1 MAWLGLSGLG
11 AAWRDRKN
19 PDPGCGSSASALS
32 CGEERGGRMQWFR
45 MYSEARNDAKLR
57 YLTDGEFRVWFNLL
71 CFSNEQKERGTIP
84 PMSDTLLAVEV
95 AGGDVNLLADTV
107 EKLTTLAIIEKLED
121 GSLRFVNFRKRN
133 YDHPSDEPE
142 RVRERVARCRAKKR
156 IEQVTTCNDRVT
168 SGNALDP
175 DTDLDSEVPPPPPLT
190 PPPPEEE
197 AAEAASEQ
205 LREDDD
211 GAISL
216 PEDSVA
222 PVVKFCL
229 ESFLPTA
236 SHYQV
241 ERLVAW
247 VEQDGMEPDLV
258 IWAMEQALLY
268 NHRNFAY
275 VESILNNCKL
285 EGIKTRAGAEERQA
299 AFKRTR
305 DSPRG
310 TVAPGFAPPEVK
322 AFINGSVAA
331 FVARKEAMA
340 SGSGNSG

>member
-1 MAWLGLSGLG
+1 MARYVRVYTQFWTDEKVVHLSEDARVLLLYLLTCPHGNMLGVFVLPPLY
-11 AAWRDRKN
+11 ACADLKWTLERYERAFAELD
-19 PDPGCGSSASALS
+19 GCGLVVRDEELQVVWLPNYLKHNPIENPNQVKAAIRVVEELPRTWLLS
-32 CGEERGGRMQWFR
+32 
-45 MYSEARNDAKLR
+45 
-57 YLTDGEFRVWFNLL
+57 
-71 CFSNEQKERGTIP
+71 
-84 PMSDTLLAVEV
+84 EV
-95 AGGDVNLLADTV
+95 ARSIKARGKHYLNVLVQSLLKRLPQQLPQLMGEQLAKQLV
-107 EKLTTLAIIEKLED
+107 EQYGK
-121 GSLRFVNFRKRN
+121 
-133 YDHPSDEPE
+133 PE
-142 RVRERVARCRAKKR
+142 TET
-156 IEQVTTCNDRVT
+156 ETET
-168 SGNALDP
+168 
-175 DTDLDSEVPPPPPLT
+175 EVPLPPPPLT

-197 AAEAASEQ
+197 AAEAASDQ
-205 LREDDD
+205 SGKHSD
-211 GAISL
+211 GDISL
-216 PEDSVA
+216 PEDPVA
-222 PVVKFCL
+222 PVVRFCL

-241 ERLVAW
+241 ERLAAW

-268 NHRNFAY
+268 NHRNLAY

-299 AFKRTR
+299 AFKRSR

-340 SGSGNSG
+340 SGSGGSG

>member
-1 MAWLGLSGLG
+1 
-11 AAWRDRKN
+11 
-19 PDPGCGSSASALS
+19 
-32 CGEERGGRMQWFR
+32 MQWFR

-57 YLTDGEFRVWFNLL
+57 YLTDREFRVWFNLL
-71 CFSNEQKERGTIP
+71 CFSNEHKERGTIP
-84 PMSDTLLAVEV
+84 PMSDKLLAVEV
-95 AGGDVNLLADTV
+95 AGGDVSLLADTV

-121 GSLRFVNFRKRN
+121 GSLRFVNFKKRN

-142 RVRERVARCRAKKR
+142 RVRERVTRCRAKKR
-156 IEQVTTCNDRVT
+156 IERVTTCNDRVT

-175 DTDLDSEVPPPPPLT
+175 DTDSDTDSDSEVPPPPLT

-197 AAEAASEQ
+197 AAEAASDQ
-205 LREDDD
+205 PGKHSD
-211 GAISL
+211 GDISL
-216 PEDSVA
+216 PEDPVA
-222 PVVKFCL
+222 PVVRFCL

-241 ERLVAW
+241 ERLAAW

-268 NHRNFAY
+268 NHRNLAY

-340 SGSGNSG
+340 SGSGSSG